1 MAKRHTGLTVV
12 EADASVGRITL
23 LTQTIVATFAKFDI
37 ILLPHDV
44 KVTTDALTFLFTL
57 SSATRMHVVRTFHAD
72 LQYALAREDI
82 EIIAPIPNKQLIGV
96 VVYMNVAKEI
106 FDIPEPEG
114 VPSPWMQSQEDDLF
128 EDARRI
134 VVEAGKASA
143 SYLQRAL
150 RIGYSRAARLID
162 MLEERGVIGPANGT
176 EPREVYRE
184 RDEEEDDDDAR

>member
-82 EIIAPIPNKQLIGV
+82 EIIAPIPNKRLIGV